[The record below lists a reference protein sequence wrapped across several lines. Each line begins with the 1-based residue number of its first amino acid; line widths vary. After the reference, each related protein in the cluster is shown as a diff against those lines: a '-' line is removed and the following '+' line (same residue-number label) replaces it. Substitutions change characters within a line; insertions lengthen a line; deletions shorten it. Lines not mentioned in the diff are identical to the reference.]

1 MVRDAL
7 SRQLQPT
14 RREILIALK
23 KSGGLTAEQLSNLL
37 GITPMGVRRHLI
49 TLERDG
55 LVTYKTVQRGVGRP
69 TYVYHLTDLAD
80 ELFPKSYAELT
91 QELLKILEE
100 SEGAGKVEALFAKR
114 AERLAAAYRPRLEG
128 KDLAEQVAELA
139 RLQSEAGYL
148 AEWEKIDENTFI
160 LKEHNCTIARVASHY
175 PQACTFEL
183 TLFQNLLDGE
193 VTREKHITS
202 GDEGCFY
209 VIRRHQAD

>member
-1 MVRDAL
+1 MVRNVL

-23 KSGGLTAEQLSNLL
+23 KSGGLTAEQLSSHL

-55 LVTYKTVQRGVGRP
+55 LVAYKTVQRGVGRP

-80 ELFPKSYAELT
+80 ELFPKNYAELT
-91 QELLKILEE
+91 SELLKILEE
-100 SEGAGKVEALFAKR
+100 SEGPEKVEALFAKR
-114 AERLAAAYRPRLEG
+114 AERLAATYKPRLEG

-139 RLQSEAGYL
+139 RIQNEAGYL
-148 AEWEKIDENTFI
+148 AEWEEIDENTFI
-160 LKEHNCTIARVASHY
+160 LKEHNCAIARVAIHY

-183 TLFQNLLDGE
+183 MLFQKLLDGQ
-193 VTREKHITS
+193 VTREKHIAS

-209 VIRRHQAD
+209 VIRRQRD